1 MVDLI
6 RFNVAREITP
16 KDGGGVFDV
25 QDTFCELV
33 FRAMPTMFSFDVLFS
48 VIGMDCLKENLLE
61 YYLVDPTGVE
71 ILAIDSIK
79 VAPAPMMQQNDS
91 QSWNCVINAKNVEF
105 NHEGVYKHIVICND
119 EEVCQIP
126 MVVKKALIS

>member
-33 FRAMPTMFSFDVLFS
+33 FRAMPTMFSFDILFS
-48 VIGMDCLKENLLE
+48 LIGMDCLEENHLE
-61 YYLVDPTGVE
+61 YYLTDPNGVTV
-71 ILAIDSIK
+71 LGIDSIR
-79 VAPAPMMQQNDS
+79 VAPAPMMKQNDN
-91 QSWNCVINAKNVEF
+91 QSCNCVINAKNVEF
-105 NHEGVYKHIVICND
+105 NNEGIYTHIIMCND

-126 MVVKKALIS
+126 MVVKKVLIN